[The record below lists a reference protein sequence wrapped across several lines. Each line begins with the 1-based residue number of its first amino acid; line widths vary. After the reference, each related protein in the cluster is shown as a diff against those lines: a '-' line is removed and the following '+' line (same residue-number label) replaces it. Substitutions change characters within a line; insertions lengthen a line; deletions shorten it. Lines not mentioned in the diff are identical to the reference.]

1 MFPFSNQS
9 QRASNNN
16 YNMST
21 STTQW
26 VRRLVISLT
35 IFVWIALGIIALN
48 AAGYIIGT
56 LLVFIVACLL
66 AYAIAPVVLLLQRF
80 MPRFLAILLV
90 YVVGF
95 GLLGFLIYSVV
106 STSIQ
111 QFIMLAANFSAM
123 LTPGPH
129 GQQPVIFQVAQR
141 FGISQAQIDAVTNQL
156 ATQLQNFAGSL
167 TGGLLPLVSSIAGAL
182 INILLTAIISIY
194 LLIDG
199 SRAVAWLRTRL
210 PAPTRDRVVFLLDV
224 LHNVVGGYIRGQI
237 LLSAIIAMIVGVGM
251 QLLHEP
257 YAVLIGVLSFVMEFI
272 PVLGTIF
279 VGVVSVLIA
288 LTQGWITTLLVL
300 VFFILVHIL
309 EGYVLAPRIVGKAVG
324 LHPVISLL
332 ALTAGA
338 ELFGPWGAIFA
349 APFAG
354 MLQALLFAF
363 WSQWRKAHRD
373 QFPKEPV
380 EPAQTGDTKA
390 TTQITTHETIE
401 RTETTTV
408 PTGEE

>member
-9 QRASNNN
+9 QQASNNN

-21 STTQW
+21 STTRW
-26 VRRLVISLT
+26 VRRLIISLT
-35 IFVWIALGIIALN
+35 IFVWIALGIIAIN
-48 AAGYIIGT
+48 ATGYIIAT

-66 AYAIAPVVLLLQRF
+66 AYAIAPVVKLLQRF
-80 MPRFLAILLV
+80 MPRFIAILLV

-95 GLLGFLIYSVV
+95 GLLGFLIYTVI

-129 GQQPVIFQVAQR
+129 GQQPVFVQIAQR
-141 FGISQAQIDAVTNQL
+141 FGISQAQIDAVNQQL

-167 TGGLLPLVSSIAGAL
+167 AGGLLPLVSSIAGAL

-199 SRAVAWLRTRL
+199 SRAVRWFRTRL
-210 PAPTRDRVVFLLDV
+210 PAPQRDRVGLLLDV
-224 LHNVVGGYIRGQI
+224 LQNVVGGYIRGQL
-237 LLSAIIAMIVGVGM
+237 LLSAIIAVIVGVGM
-251 QLLHEP
+251 QLLREP

-279 VGVVSVLIA
+279 TGVISVLIA

-349 APFAG
+349 A
-354 MLQALLFAF
+354 
-363 WSQWRKAHRD
+363 
-373 QFPKEPV
+373 
-380 EPAQTGDTKA
+380 
-390 TTQITTHETIE
+390 
-401 RTETTTV
+401 
-408 PTGEE
+408 

>member
-199 SRAVAWLRTRL
+199 SHAVAWLRTRL

-380 EPAQTGDTKA
+380 EPATTGAGKA

>member
-95 GLLGFLIYSVV
+95 GLLGFLIYSVI

-199 SRAVAWLRTRL
+199 SHAVAWLRTRL

-380 EPAQTGDTKA
+380 EPAQTGDAKA

>member
-9 QRASNNN
+9 QPASNNN

-21 STTQW
+21 STTRW
-26 VRRLVISLT
+26 VRRLIISLT
-35 IFVWIALGIIALN
+35 IFVWIALGIIAIN

-66 AYAIAPVVLLLQRF
+66 AYAIAPVVKLLQRF

-95 GLLGFLIYSVV
+95 GLLGFLIYTVI

-141 FGISQAQIDAVTNQL
+141 FGISQAQIDVVNRQL

-199 SRAVAWLRTRL
+199 SRAVRWLRTRL
-210 PAPTRDRVVFLLDV
+210 PAPQRDRVGLLLDV
-224 LHNVVGGYIRGQI
+224 LQNVVGGYIRGQL
-237 LLSAIIAMIVGVGM
+237 LLSAIIAVIVGVGM
-251 QLLHEP
+251 QLLREP

-279 VGVVSVLIA
+279 TGVISVLIA
-288 LTQGWITTLLVL
+288 LTQGWLTTLLVL

-309 EGYVLAPRIVGKAVG
+309 EGYVLAPRIVGRAVG

-380 EPAQTGDTKA
+380 EPAQTGDAKA

-401 RTETTTV
+401 RTETTRV

>member
-9 QRASNNN
+9 QRANKNHDI
-16 YNMST
+16 ST
-21 STTQW
+21 STSQW
-26 VRRLVISLT
+26 VRRLIISLT

-56 LLVFIVACLL
+56 LLVFIVASLL
-66 AYAIAPVVLLLQRF
+66 AYAIAPVVRLLQRV

-90 YVVGF
+90 YVIVF
-95 GLLGFLIYSVV
+95 GLLGFLIYTVI

-111 QFIMLAANFSAM
+111 QFIMLAANFRAM
-123 LTPGPH
+123 ITPGPH
-129 GQQPVIFQVAQR
+129 GQQSVIVQFAQR
-141 FGISQAQIDAVTNQL
+141 FGISPTQVDAVTNQL

-167 TGGLLPLVSSIAGAL
+167 AGGLLPLVGSIAGAL
-182 INILLTAIISIY
+182 VNTLLTAIISIY

-199 SRAVAWLRTRL
+199 SRAVGWLRTRL
-210 PAPTRDRVVFLLDV
+210 PAPQRDRAGLLLDV
-224 LHNVVGGYIRGQI
+224 LQNVVGGYIRGQL
-237 LLSAIIAMIVGVGM
+237 LLSAIIAVIVGVGM

-279 VGVVSVLIA
+279 TGVISVLIA
-288 LTQGWITTLLVL
+288 LTQGWLTTLLVL

-309 EGYVLAPRIVGKAVG
+309 EGYVLAPRIVGRAVG

-332 ALTAGA
+332 ALAAGA

-380 EPAQTGDTKA
+380 EPAQTGDGKA
-390 TTQITTHETIE
+390 TTEVTTHETVE
-401 RTETTTV
+401 RTETTRV
-408 PTGEE
+408 PTGDE

>member
-9 QRASNNN
+9 QPASNNN

-21 STTQW
+21 STTRW
-26 VRRLVISLT
+26 VRRLIISLT
-35 IFVWIALGIIALN
+35 IFVWIALGIIAIN

-66 AYAIAPVVLLLQRF
+66 AYAIAPVVKLLQRF

-95 GLLGFLIYSVV
+95 GLLGFLIYTVI

-141 FGISQAQIDAVTNQL
+141 FGISQAQIDVVNRQL

-199 SRAVAWLRTRL
+199 SRAVRWLRTRL
-210 PAPTRDRVVFLLDV
+210 PAPQRDRVGFLLDV
-224 LHNVVGGYIRGQI
+224 LQNVVGGYIRGQL
-237 LLSAIIAMIVGVGM
+237 LLSAIIAVIVGVGM
-251 QLLHEP
+251 QLLREP

-279 VGVVSVLIA
+279 TGVISVLIA
-288 LTQGWITTLLVL
+288 LTQGWITTLL
-300 VFFILVHIL
+300 ILVHIL
-309 EGYVLAPRIVGKAVG
+309 EGYVLAPRIVGRAVG

-380 EPAQTGDTKA
+380 EPAQTGDAKA

-401 RTETTTV
+401 RTETTRV